1 MSMDFNKMTRKFL
14 LGEWNTKASI
24 NSRLSSIKEALQSLK
39 PRTVREQQRV
49 ELALENL
56 THVRRG
62 YRKLQEQHRVL
73 EEKLQVLEEGRDDG
87 REED

>member
-1 MSMDFNKMTRKFL
+1 MSDFNRMTKKFL

-39 PRTVREQQRV
+39 PRTVKEQQRV

-56 THVRRG
+56 THIRREH
-62 YRKLQEQHRVL
+62 RKLQEQVNVL
-73 EEKLQVLEEGRDDG
+73 EERLQILEEGK
-87 REED
+87 EED